1 VGYLGV
7 VMKVLRIEK
16 GIMIELDYTEA
27 ENLLSDLFHY
37 KSECREVIY
46 PSTEELLSQ
55 LDELYGEN
63 NE

>member
-1 VGYLGV
+1 
-7 VMKVLRIEK
+7 MKVERTEK
-16 GIMIELDYTEA
+16 GMMIELDYTEA

-55 LDELYGEN
+55 LDELYGREN
-63 NE
+63 DTN